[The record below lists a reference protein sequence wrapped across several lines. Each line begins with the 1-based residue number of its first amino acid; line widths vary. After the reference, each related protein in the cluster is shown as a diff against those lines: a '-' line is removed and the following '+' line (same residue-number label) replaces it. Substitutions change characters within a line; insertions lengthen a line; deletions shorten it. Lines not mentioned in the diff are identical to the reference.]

1 MTLSREAREGL
12 GGRCLGLGCVEVLA
26 GEPFLVWT
34 APAWTFREPLL
45 PSAGRVE
52 VSQCG
57 RAAREDTGSPCSSAA
72 AGSPLRRP
80 ELVERFFW

>member
-1 MTLSREAREGL
+1 MTLSREAREVL

-34 APAWTFREPLL
+34 APAWTFREPVL

-57 RAAREDTGSPCSSAA
+57 RAAPRGYGEPVFLSSC
-72 AGSPLRRP
+72 
-80 ELVERFFW
+80 RFTFA

>member
-45 PSAGRVE
+45 PICWPSRGFAVWE
-52 VSQCG
+52 S
-57 RAAREDTGSPCSSAA
+57 SPRGYGEPVFLSCC
-72 AGSPLRRP
+72 
-80 ELVERFFW
+80 RFTFA